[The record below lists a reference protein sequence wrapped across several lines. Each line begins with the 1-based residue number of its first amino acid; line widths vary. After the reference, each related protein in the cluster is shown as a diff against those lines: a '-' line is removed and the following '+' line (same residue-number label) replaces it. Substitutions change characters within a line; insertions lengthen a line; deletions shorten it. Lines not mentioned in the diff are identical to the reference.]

1 MKNVGHV
8 IKLERIKKNMKQITL
23 AQGICTPSYLSKI
36 ENNSIAPSKEVA
48 DLLLVRLELTI
59 SQNKSLDDESYL
71 SHIRKVYFEAIM
83 NKDHKLAK
91 EKLIEIQEN
100 RYLFNDISNYYTF
113 QLMILRLLLIV
124 QDINNDA
131 GKLIKALSDLAPNF
145 NEYQSFLFHT
155 NVGAFHSFKND
166 HAASLDSYE
175 NAIEYFQN
183 ITVEKWENADFYYLL
198 AHCYLIHQRW
208 VISVEYI
215 QTALEFFK
223 NGFYNSRVVEC
234 YLILSIAQDK
244 SHNTD
249 EAFDN
254 LILAQKISTQL
265 NLTEQIPVISQS
277 LGTLVSSR
285 GDHEKAIEYFMDS
298 LGFCTENIQ
307 KLIPIFSLIKEYSKL
322 GQAQLVVKWATLGY
336 EILQKEQNTSLTTYS
351 HHFTVYKSRYSGYL
365 EFEKITIDAIQFFK
379 NIKDYRYAQ
388 KYSLFL
394 AEYYNENTK
403 YKNAAKYYAL
413 SNEYMFMKQKINFW
427 EDL

>member
-1 MKNVGHV
+1 MKNIGHV
-8 IKLERIKKNMKQITL
+8 IKLERIKRNMKQISL

-36 ENNSIAPSKEVA
+36 ENNSIAPSQEVVN
-48 DLLLVRLELTI
+48 LLLVRLELTI
-59 SQNKSLDDESYL
+59 SQNMSLDDESYL
-71 SHIRKVYFEAIM
+71 SNIRKVYFEAVM

-91 EKLIEIQEN
+91 EKLTEIQEE
-100 RYLFNDISNYYTF
+100 RYLFNDIAKYYTF
-113 QLMILRLLLIV
+113 QLMILRLFLTV

-131 GKLIKALSDLAPNF
+131 GKLIKALTDLSTNF
-145 NEYQSFLFHT
+145 DDYQLFLFHM
-155 NVGAFHSFKND
+155 NVGAYHSRKND

-175 NAIEYFQN
+175 KAIEYFQN

-244 SHNTD
+244 SHKTD

-277 LGTLVSSR
+277 LGTLISTR
-285 GDHEKAIEYFMDS
+285 GDNEKAIAYFMDS
-298 LGFCTENIQ
+298 LEFCTEDSQ

-322 GQAQLVVKWATLGY
+322 GQAQNVVNWATLGY

-351 HHFTVYKSRYSGYL
+351 HHFNVYKSRNSGYV
-365 EFEKITIDAIQFFK
+365 EFEQISMNAIQFFK
-379 NIKDYRYAQ
+379 DIKDYRYAQ
-388 KYSLFL
+388 KYSLYL

-413 SNEYMFMKQKINFW
+413 SNEYMFLKQKINFW

>member
-8 IKLERIKKNMKQITL
+8 IKLERTKRNMKQITL

-36 ENNSIAPSKEVA
+36 ENNSIYPSLEVVN
-48 DLLLVRLELTI
+48 LLLKRLELTI
-59 SQNKSLDDESYL
+59 TQNKNLDDESYL
-71 SHIRKVYFEAIM
+71 AYIRKVYFEAVM
-83 NKDHKLAK
+83 NKDHKLAE
-91 EKLIEIQEN
+91 EKLKEIQEAS
-100 RYLFNDISNYYTF
+100 YLFNEISNYYTF
-113 QLMILRLLLIV
+113 QLMNLRLFLIV
-124 QDINNDA
+124 QDVNNDA
-131 GKLIKALSDLAPNF
+131 GKLIKALTDISTNF
-145 NEYQSFLFHT
+145 NDYQSFLFHT

-175 NAIEYFQN
+175 NAIEYFQR
-183 ITVEKWENADFYYLL
+183 ITVEKWEEADFYYLL
-198 AHCYLIHQRW
+198 SHCYLIHQRW

-215 QTALEFFK
+215 QNALEFFK

-244 SHNTD
+244 SHKTD

-277 LGTLVSSR
+277 LGTLISTR
-285 GDHEKAIEYFMDS
+285 GDNEKAIAYFKES
-298 LGFCTENIQ
+298 LEFCTENSQ

-322 GQAQLVVKWATLGY
+322 EQAQKVVKWATLGY
-336 EILQKEQNTSLTTYS
+336 EILQKEQNSSLTTYS
-351 HHFTVYKSRYSGYL
+351 HHFNVYKSRNSGYA
-365 EFEKITIDAIQFFK
+365 EFEQISINAIQFFK
-379 NIKDYRYAQ
+379 DLKDYRYAQ

-394 AEYYNENTK
+394 AEYFNENTK

-413 SNEYMFMKQKINFW
+413 SNEYMLMKRKINFW